1 MAYFDQFFKSFSID
15 DNGSMF
21 LGLTDGTLLAR
32 RPFVESLIGTSL
44 AKSEIFE
51 KLLPNAPS
59 GNAMFSSLVDGVVR
73 LYGYRQLDA
82 YPLVVSAASSRDSIL
97 KDWNDTAFRS
107 TVIVALVV
115 LGVGLFGWMFL
126 YQVRVGEQ
134 VEADL
139 RKAKE
144 ALKLIATHDSLT
156 GLGNRR
162 LFEGAL
168 DIEFGRGAR
177 QSSSLSLIMLDIDYF
192 KRYNDAYGHVA
203 GDHCLAEVARA
214 VKGCCHRKAD
224 LAVRYGGE
232 EFAVLLPDTDIHG
245 AMVIAEQIRRSV
257 MDKNII
263 HSGSPTGF
271 VTVSLGC
278 YSFVPT
284 GRDSMEVFIERADA
298 ALYQAKHSG
307 RNRSAVL
314 SMEGG
319 VEALMR
325 SDR

>member
-1 MAYFDQFFKSFSID
+1 LREAQK
-15 DNGSMF
+15 
-21 LGLTDGTLLAR
+21 TL
-32 RPFVESLIGTSL
+32 E
-44 AKSEIFE
+44 
-51 KLLPNAPS
+51 
-59 GNAMFSSLVDGVVR
+59 
-73 LYGYRQLDA
+73 
-82 YPLVVSAASSRDSIL
+82 
-97 KDWNDTAFRS
+97 
-107 TVIVALVV
+107 
-115 LGVGLFGWMFL
+115 
-126 YQVRVGEQ
+126 
-134 VEADL
+134 
-139 RKAKE
+139 
-144 ALKLIATHDSLT
+144 LIATHDSLT
-156 GLGNRR
+156 GLANRR
-162 LFEGAL
+162 LFERAL
-168 DIEFGRGAR
+168 EIEFGRGAR
-177 QSSSLSLIMLDIDYF
+177 RSSPLSLIMLDIDYF
-192 KRYNDAYGHVA
+192 KRYNDTYGHVA

-214 VKGCCHRKAD
+214 LKSCCHRKAD

-245 AMVIAEQIRRSV
+245 ALTIAEQIRRSV

-263 HSGSPTGF
+263 HSGSPTGY

-284 GRDSMEVFIERADA
+284 GHDSTEMLIKRADA

>member
-1 MAYFDQFFKSFSID
+1 
-15 DNGSMF
+15 
-21 LGLTDGTLLAR
+21 
-32 RPFVESLIGTSL
+32 
-44 AKSEIFE
+44 
-51 KLLPNAPS
+51 
-59 GNAMFSSLVDGVVR
+59 
-73 LYGYRQLDA
+73 
-82 YPLVVSAASSRDSIL
+82 
-97 KDWNDTAFRS
+97 
-107 TVIVALVV
+107 
-115 LGVGLFGWMFL
+115 
-126 YQVRVGEQ
+126 
-134 VEADL
+134 
-139 RKAKE
+139 
-144 ALKLIATHDSLT
+144 
-156 GLGNRR
+156 
-162 LFEGAL
+162 
-168 DIEFGRGAR
+168 
-177 QSSSLSLIMLDIDYF
+177 
-192 KRYNDAYGHVA
+192 VA

-245 AMVIAEQIRRSV
+245 AMVIAEQIRHSV

-263 HSGSPTGF
+263 HSGSPLGF

-319 VEALMR
+319 VEALLR